1 VDEDTLA
8 LYGMALD
15 RLGQFCLSQS
25 RLTEA
30 EVAFRQAAAI
40 SRQIHGDRGEQT
52 LVILNSLASVLR

>member
-1 VDEDTLA
+1 
-8 LYGMALD
+8 MALD

-40 SRQIHGDRGEQT
+40 SRQIHGDTGEQT